1 MWRGYVERRNVHDEG
16 RKREGVAARLDTSP
30 VAVLESPDEVAD
42 WVTGQLAQLGKDA
55 DQWAQEKNG
64 LVLQPAN
71 VLRSTARKQSSVYA
85 TVRASRDEVW
95 DVCAE
100 IVADDSCPAGPGGH
114 TFAEVKGVW
123 RCTRCG
129 KSM

>member
-1 MWRGYVERRNVHDEG
+1 MWRGYVERRNVHDED
-16 RKREGVAARLDTSP
+16 RKREGAGERLGRSP
-30 VAVLESPDEVAD
+30 TAVLTSPDEVSE
-42 WVTGQLAQLGKDA
+42 WVSAQLAQLGKDA
-55 DQWAQEKNG
+55 DAWAQEKNG
-64 LVLQPAN
+64 LVIQPGN
-71 VLRSTARKQSSVYA
+71 VLRSTARRGSSVYA
-85 TVRASRDEVW
+85 SVRASQTEVW

-129 KSM
+129 ASM